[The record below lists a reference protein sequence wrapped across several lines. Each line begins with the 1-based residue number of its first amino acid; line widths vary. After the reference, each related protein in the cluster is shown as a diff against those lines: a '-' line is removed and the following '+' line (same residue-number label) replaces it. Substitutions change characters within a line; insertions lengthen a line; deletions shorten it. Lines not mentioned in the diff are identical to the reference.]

1 MKKLKFWL
9 TGLLLVQLLLA
20 VALLL
25 NNQWEAQKN
34 KPKPLLAIDWQS
46 VDQLMVET
54 KDFGVTL
61 LKSDASWILS
71 DTKLP
76 INNDDINEL
85 LRSLKNL
92 QTGWPVATMSS
103 SHKRFE
109 VADDKFLRHVEVYS
123 QGDLLGEL
131 FFGNSPGLRQSH
143 VRRAGDDAIYNVRL
157 DTLDIN
163 ANADLWIDKGLISAS
178 DISAIRG
185 PDYNVKR
192 TGATWFFNRSGPSI
206 FLGNSNQGK
215 LDQNKV
221 DELSAALSNL
231 EIYKIARY
239 KPVLTSDDTVKTTLE
254 VTDDKGSWT
263 YLFVKVGDAYFVQRN
278 DREEMFTLKKAVY
291 EKIADLRQTDLIMA
305 KPE

>member
-9 TGLLLVQLLLA
+9 TGLLLIQLLLA
-20 VALLL
+20 MALLL

-34 KPKPLLAIDWQS
+34 KPKPLLAIDWQG
-46 VDQLMVET
+46 VDQLMIET

-92 QTGWPVATMSS
+92 QTSWPVATMSN
-103 SHKRFE
+103 SHRRFE

-123 QGDLLGEL
+123 QGNLLGEL
-131 FFGNSPGLRQSH
+131 FFGSSPGLRQSH
-143 VRRAGDDAIYNVRL
+143 VRRAGDDAIYNVGL

-163 ANADLWIDKGLISAS
+163 ANADLWIDKGLIAAS
-178 DISAIRG
+178 DISVIRG
-185 PDYNVKR
+185 PDYNVKK

-206 FLGNSNQGK
+206 FLGNSKQGK

-221 DELSAALSNL
+221 DELSEALSNL
-231 EIYKIARY
+231 DIKKVARY
-239 KPVLTSDDTVKTTLE
+239 KPVLTSDDTVKTKLE
-254 VTDDKGSWT
+254 VTDKNGSWT

-278 DREEMFTLKKAVY
+278 DREEMFTLGKAVY
-291 EKIADLRQTDLIMA
+291 EKIADLRQTDLTIA